1 MKKITLL
8 ILLCIFSI
16 KSQANNA
23 RYRLVITD
31 DPATTI
37 TIGWDQTSGA
47 NPIVYYG
54 TTDYNNNF
62 TNYPNNKAVE
72 RVIDYKSMNNN
83 FVKLTGLTPNT
94 AYYFV
99 INDSEG
105 TSERFWFKTAPDTN
119 IPMSFIAG
127 GDSRNNI
134 VPRQNA
140 NLLVSKLKPTA
151 VFFGGDMT
159 SGDSGAEWIEWFNHW
174 QLTTSADGRMIPI
187 VPTRG
192 NHEDSNLS
200 IYNLFDTP
208 SEDVYYDLT
217 FGNNL
222 YTIYTLNSEIT
233 AGGNQSVWLQDK
245 LNTENAIWKSAQY
258 HKPMRPHVG
267 SKSEGNDEYNNWS
280 QLFYDYGVDL
290 VYESDSHDV
299 KSTYPIKPCDGS
311 ANCDEGFEIDNENG
325 TVYVGEGCWGA
336 PLRTADDAK
345 AWTRDS
351 GSFNQFKWI
360 TVSTTEIT
368 VKTIMVD
375 NAASVGENSNNEIA
389 GVLPQNIA
397 VWNPA
402 NGDTVVITNDIVT
415 HVAAIT
421 ASQDVEE
428 ATNGSIDLTS
438 SYLEFV
444 YDGGSNQTIGIE
456 FTNVTIPEGATITK
470 AYIQFTAD
478 ASDSDT
484 IDLLVAVEDVA
495 NAAPLTNAAYNVTS
509 RNYLNSTLWSPA
521 SWTNDAS
528 GEAERSSD
536 ITNAIQTIVSK
547 SSWLNGNN
555 IVVKIEATQ
564 DYLALTNENRRADSV
579 EEGNP
584 PILHVQYTESPNEYP
599 VVEITSHDNYEYIE
613 TGDNVSFTA
622 NATDTDGSIAYVEF
636 FVDDISIG
644 QVTTSPYVIA
654 ETLSDGVHELKATT
668 TDDQGGK
675 NTNTITLFVGEYTSN
690 IAINAS
696 VDAEQQSD
704 GSMELS
710 SSDLEFVYD
719 ASYVAGN
726 QVIGIEFGNVI
737 IPKGATITSAY
748 IQFTADAT
756 DSEPLD
762 LYIAVE
768 NNPNPETIT
777 DNLNNISART
787 YLEAQLW
794 TPERWDNNS
803 SGEEERTLDLA
814 THINTIVSHNLW
826 KADNAIVVKI
836 EATENYLDLD
846 NERRR
851 ADSADEGNPPVLH
864 ITYEITNETLHT
876 NQLQPEPQEII
887 LYPIPA
893 SEIINIKSNQ
903 TFHTA
908 QFYTLTGKL
917 ISSLKV
923 NDDKI
928 DSRHL
933 ASGVY
938 IVKLSETN
946 TNHTHY
952 KKVIIK

>member
-8 ILLCIFSI
+8 MILCIFSI
-16 KSQANNA
+16 KSHANNE

-31 DPATTI
+31 NPATTI
-37 TIGWDQTSGA
+37 TIGWDQTSGS

-54 TTDYNNNF
+54 TTDYGENF
-62 TNYPNNKAVE
+62 ASYPLNKAVE
-72 RVIDYKSMNNN
+72 RVVDYKSMNNN
-83 FVKLTGLTPNT
+83 FVKLTELTPNT

-99 INDSEG
+99 IKDSEG
-105 TSERFWFKTAPDTN
+105 TSNRFWFKTAPDTN

-134 VPRQNA
+134 IPRQNA

-159 SGDSGAEWIEWFNHW
+159 SGDSGFEWIEWFNHW

-187 VPTRG
+187 IPARG

-200 IYNLFDTP
+200 VYNLFDTP
-208 SEDVYYDLT
+208 SEDVYYEIT
-217 FGNNL
+217 FGNDL

-233 AGGNQSVWLQDK
+233 AGGNQSLWLEDK

-360 TVSTTEIT
+360 TVSTTEIA

-375 NAASVGENSNNEIA
+375 NAESVGENSNNEMA
-389 GVLPQNIA
+389 GVLPENTA
-397 VWNPA
+397 VWSPA
-402 NGDTVVITNDIVT
+402 NGDTIIITNDIVT
-415 HVAAIT
+415 HVAAI
-421 ASQDVEE
+421 AANQDSEE
-428 ATNGSIDLTS
+428 SANGSIDLTS
-438 SYLEFV
+438 SDLEFV

-456 FTNVTIPEGATITK
+456 FANVTVPEGATITK

-478 ASDSDT
+478 ATDSDA
-484 IDLLVAVEDVA
+484 IDLLVSVEDTA
-495 NAAPLTNAAYNVTS
+495 NATPLTNTSYDVTS
-509 RNYLNSTLWSPA
+509 RTYLNATLWSPA
-521 SWTNDAS
+521 AWTVDAS
-528 GEAERSSD
+528 GEAERTSY
-536 ITNAIQTIVSK
+536 ITNAIQTVVAK
-547 SSWLNGNN
+547 SSWINGNS
-555 IVVKIEATQ
+555 IVVKIEATE
-564 DYLALTNENRRADSV
+564 DYLALINENRRADSV
-579 EEGNP
+579 DEGNA
-584 PILHVQYTESPNEYP
+584 PILHVEYTESPNEFP
-599 VVEITSHDNYEYIE
+599 VVEITSHENYEYIE
-613 TGDNVSFTA
+613 TGSNITFRA
-622 NATDTDGSIAYVEF
+622 NATDTDGTIDHVEF
-636 FVDDISIG
+636 FIDETSIG
-644 QVTTSPYVIA
+644 QVTTQPYAIT
-654 ETLSDGVHELKATT
+654 ETLSNGVHQLKVAT

-675 NTNTITLFVGEYTSN
+675 NIKIITLFVGEYTSN

-762 LYIAVE
+762 LLIAVE
-768 NNPNPETIT
+768 NNPNPETIR
-777 DNLNNISART
+777 DNVNNITSRT
-787 YLEAQLW
+787 YLTPQLW
-794 TPERWDNNS
+794 TPDRWDNNA
-803 SGEEERTLDLA
+803 SGEEERSLDLSSDI
-814 THINTIVSHNLW
+814 HTIISHDAWEVN
-826 KADNAIVVKI
+826 NAIVVKI
-836 EATENYLDLD
+836 EATEDYLDLD

-864 ITYEITNETLHT
+864 IAYEINNATLHID
-876 NQLQPEPQEII
+876 NVQAEPQQVV

-893 SEIINIKSNQ
+893 TNVINIQSNQ
-903 TFHTA
+903 VFDTA
-908 QFYTLTGKL
+908 QFYTLSGKL
-917 ISSLKV
+917 ISKLKIK
-923 NDDKI
+923 DGKI
-928 DSRHL
+928 NTGNLS
-933 ASGVY
+933 SGLY
-938 IVKLSETN
+938 MLKLSETN
-946 TNHTHY
+946 TNNTIY

>member
-8 ILLCIFSI
+8 ILLCVTSI
-16 KSQANNA
+16 LSHANND

-31 DPATTI
+31 NPATTI
-37 TIGWDQTSGA
+37 TIGWDQTSGS
-47 NPIVYYG
+47 NPVVYYG
-54 TTDYNNNF
+54 TTDFGVNF
-62 TNYPNNKAVE
+62 NNYPFNKAVE
-72 RVIDYKSMNNN
+72 RVVDYKSMNNN

-105 TSERFWFKTAPDTN
+105 TSNRFWFKTAPDTN

-159 SGDSGAEWIEWFNHW
+159 SGDSGSEWIEWLNHW
-174 QLTTSADGRMIPI
+174 QLTTSSDGRMIPVI
-187 VPTRG
+187 PARG
-192 NHEDSNLS
+192 NHEDSNQS

-208 SEDVYYDLT
+208 SEDVYYDIT

-233 AGGNQSVWLQDK
+233 AGGNQSLWLQDK

-280 QLFYDYGVDL
+280 QLFYDFGVDL

-299 KSTYPIKPCDGS
+299 KTTYPVKPCDGS

-336 PLRTADDAK
+336 PLRTADDNK

-360 TVSTTEIT
+360 TVTTTEIT

-375 NAASVGENSNNEIA
+375 NAESVGENSNNEIA
-389 GVLPQNIA
+389 GVLPENTA

-402 NGDTVVITNDIVT
+402 NGDTVVITNNIVT
-415 HVAAIT
+415 HIAAIS
-421 ASQDVEE
+421 ASQDSEE
-428 ATNGSIDLTS
+428 AADGSIDLTS
-438 SYLEFV
+438 SDLEFV
-444 YDGGSNQTIGIE
+444 YDGGSNQAIGIE
-456 FTNVTIPEGATITK
+456 FSNVTIPEGATITN

-478 ASDSDT
+478 ASDSDD
-484 IDLLVAVEDVA
+484 IDLLVSVEDTG
-495 NAAPLTNAAYNVTS
+495 NALPLTNSSHDVTS
-509 RNYLNSTLWSPA
+509 RSYLNSVLWSPDA
-521 SWTNDAS
+521 WSNDAS
-528 GEAERSSD
+528 GEAERTSD
-536 ITNAIQTIVSK
+536 ITNAIQTVVAK
-547 SSWLNGNN
+547 SSWSNGNS
-555 IVVKIEATQ
+555 IVVKIEATAE
-564 DYLALTNENRRADSV
+564 YLNLLNENRRADSV
-579 EEGNP
+579 EEGNAAV
-584 PILHVQYTESPNEYP
+584 LRVEYTESPNEYP
-599 VVEITSHDNYEYIE
+599 VVEISSHEDFAYIE
-613 TGDNVSFTA
+613 NGNNISFTA
-622 NATDTDGSIAYVEF
+622 NATDTDGSIEHVEF

-644 QVTTSPYVIA
+644 LITTAPYAIS
-654 ETLSDGVHELKATT
+654 ETLSNGVHELKVTT
-668 TDDQGGK
+668 QDDQGGK
-675 NTNTITLFVGEYTSN
+675 NTKTITLFIGEYTTSL
-690 IAINAS
+690 AINAS

-762 LYIAVE
+762 LLIAVE
-768 NNPNPETIT
+768 NNPNPETIN
-777 DNLNNISART
+777 DNLNNVTSRT
-787 YLEAQLW
+787 YLTPQLW
-794 TPERWDNNS
+794 TPDRWDNNS
-803 SGEEERTLDLA
+803 NGEEERSLDLS
-814 THINTIVSHNLW
+814 TDINTVISHDQWEVN
-826 KADNAIVVKI
+826 NAIVVKI
-836 EATENYLDLD
+836 EATDEYLDLD

-864 ITYEITNETLHT
+864 ITYEIINETLHT
-876 NQLQPEPQEII
+876 DTVQQKKQEVS

-893 SEIINIKSNQ
+893 SDVINIKSNT
-903 TFHTA
+903 TFNTA
-908 QFYTLTGKL
+908 QFYTLTGKF
-917 ISSLKV
+917 ISTLQVTNAS
-923 NDDKI
+923 I
-928 DSRHL
+928 DSRSL
-933 ASGVY
+933 SSGIY
-938 IVKLSETN
+938 IVKLINTN
-946 TNHTHY
+946 TNTTSF

>member
-1 MKKITLL
+1 MRKITLL
-8 ILLCIFSI
+8 ILLCLFSI
-16 KSQANNA
+16 KTYANNA

-31 DPATTI
+31 NPATTI
-37 TIGWDQTSGA
+37 TIGWDQVSGVD
-47 NPIVYYG
+47 PIVYYG
-54 TTDYNNNF
+54 TTDHGVDF
-62 TNYPNNKAVE
+62 TNYPLNKAVE
-72 RVIDYKSMNNN
+72 RIIDYKSMNNN

-105 TSERFWFKTAPDTN
+105 TGNRFWFKTAPDTN

-159 SGDSGAEWIEWFNHW
+159 SGDSGAEWIEWFDHW
-174 QLTTSADGRMIPI
+174 QLTTSTDGRMIPI

-233 AGGNQSVWLQDK
+233 AGGNQSLWLQEK

-258 HKPMRPHVG
+258 HKPMRPHVS

-389 GVLPQNIA
+389 GVLPENTA
-397 VWNPA
+397 VWSPS
-402 NGDTVVITNDIVT
+402 NGDTIVITNDIVT
-415 HVAAIT
+415 HFAAIT
-421 ASQDVEE
+421 ASQDSEE
-428 ATNGSIDLTS
+428 ATNGNIDLTS
-438 SYLEFV
+438 SDLEFV

-456 FTNVTIPEGATITK
+456 FENVTIPEGATITK

-478 ASDSDT
+478 ATDSDT
-484 IDLLVAVEDVA
+484 IDLLVSVEDTP
-495 NAAPLTNAAYNVTS
+495 NATPLTNTAYDVTS
-509 RNYLNSTLWSPA
+509 RLYLNSTLWSPP
-521 SWTNDAS
+521 SWTENES
-528 GEAERSSD
+528 GETERTSD
-536 ITNAIQTIVSK
+536 ITTSIQTVIAK
-547 SSWLNGNN
+547 SSWVNGNA
-555 IVVKIEATQ
+555 IVVKIEATEE
-564 DYLALTNENRRADSV
+564 YLALTNENRRADSV
-579 EEGNP
+579 EEGNAP
-584 PILHVQYTESPNEYP
+584 TLHIEYTESPNEFP
-599 VVEITSHDNYEYIE
+599 IVEITSHENHEYIE
-613 TGDNVSFTA
+613 TGDNISFCA
-622 NATDTDGSIAYVEF
+622 NATYADGTINHVEF
-636 FVDDISIG
+636 FIDNASIG
-644 QVTTSPYVIA
+644 QIMTEPYQIT
-654 ETLSDGVHELKATT
+654 ETLTNGVHELKVIT
-668 TDDQGGK
+668 TDDQNGQ
-675 NTNTITLFVGEYTSN
+675 NTHTITLFVGEYTSN

-704 GSMELS
+704 GTIELS

-726 QVIGIEFGNVI
+726 QVIGIEFGDVT
-737 IPKGATITSAY
+737 IPKNAIITSAY

-762 LYIAVE
+762 LYIAIE

-777 DNLNNISART
+777 DNLNNITSRT
-787 YLEAQLW
+787 YLEPQVW

-803 SGEEERTLDLA
+803 SNEAERSLDLA
-814 THINTIVSHNLW
+814 TDINTIVSHHLW
-826 KADNAIVVKI
+826 HVNNSIVVKI
-836 EATENYLDLD
+836 EATENFLNLN

-864 ITYEITNETLHT
+864 ITYQINNQTLHID
-876 NQLQPEPQEII
+876 NMLPKQQKVVLF
-887 LYPIPA
+887 PIPA
-893 SEIINIKSNQ
+893 YEVINIKSNRA
-903 TFHTA
+903 FNKA
-908 QFYTLTGKL
+908 EFYSLSGNL
-917 ISSLKV
+917 ISTL
-923 NDDKI
+923 NIYDYKI
-928 DSRHL
+928 DSSNL
-933 ASGVY
+933 ASGIY
-938 IVKLSETN
+938 IIKLSETN
-946 TNHTHY
+946 SKNTIY
-952 KKVIIK
+952 KKVVIK